1 MSEFI
6 NNSEERKEKLKAIIK
21 DIHNGM
27 PLEEAKKIFKEQ
39 FDTVSTDEITK
50 MEQSLMEEGMPIEEV
65 QRLCDVHSAVFE
77 GSISEIH
84 GQQEKTNIPGHPIK
98 VFLDENKRLEVLLE
112 EEVRPFINKFDK
124 TSHLMLRIGVE
135 RLMEISKH
143 YARKENLFFP
153 GIEKRGLTSIPKVMW
168 GVDDQI
174 RQGLKDAKSKL
185 DEISDDYEE
194 VHEELV
200 HTLNKIDDMI
210 MKENQILTPLLLEKL
225 SLYDWILADE
235 GSDEIGY
242 FLGAPTESW
251 SKKQTDNNE
260 KLEEIEQT
268 SDIKFDAGFLSNI
281 EVNAILNTVPLDMT
295 FVDKDDKVKYFTQGT
310 ERIFDRPKTVLGR
323 DVSMCHP
330 PQSVHI
336 VEEILNSFKNGEKE
350 YEDFYINLGP
360 MFVYIRYFAVRD
372 KEGEYLGCLEVT
384 QNIKPI
390 RALEG
395 EKRLLD
401 K

>member
-21 DIHNGM
+21 KIHNGM
-27 PLEEAKKIFKEQ
+27 VLEDAKALFKEQ
-39 FDTVSTDEITK
+39 FESVSTDEITK
-50 MEQSLMEEGMPIEEV
+50 MEQSLMEEGMPLEEV

-77 GSISEIH
+77 GSISDIH
-84 GQQEKTNIPGHPIK
+84 KQNDKTEIPGHPIK
-98 VFLDENKRLEVLLE
+98 VFLDENKMLE
-112 EEVRPFINKFDK
+112 ELLLNEVKPFMNKFDK
-124 TSHLMLRIGVE
+124 TSHLMLRIGIE
-135 RLMEISKH
+135 RLQEISKH

-168 GVDDQI
+168 GVDNQI
-174 RQGLKDAKSKL
+174 REELKDIKNAL
-185 DEISDDYEE
+185 DEIREDYSSVHDD
-194 VHEELV
+194 LV
-200 HTLNKIDDMI
+200 HVLNKVEDMI

-242 FLGAPTESW
+242 FLEAPSESW
-251 SKKQTDNNE
+251 SKKE
-260 KLEEIEQT
+260 KNSTVEEVIEQT
-268 SDIKFDAGFLSNI
+268 GEIKFDAGFLSQL
-281 EVNAILNTVPLDMT
+281 EANAIFNTLPLDMT

-336 VEEILNSFKNGEKE
+336 VTEILDNFKNGEKE
-350 YEDFYINLGP
+350 YEDFYINMGP
-360 MFVYIRYFAVRD
+360 MFVYIRYFAVRGKD
-372 KEGEYLGCLEVT
+372 NEYLGCLEIT

-390 RALEG
+390 RELKG